1 MIRIA
6 PFALVCALAYALTSS
21 PATAQDEGITPSDP
35 PAGSED
41 GGIEEGMD
49 LLGEGMNLFLRGLM
63 EEIQPEIERLTPE
76 LRRFATEMGPMIESL
91 SSLVDEIDLY
101 HLPERLP
108 NGDIIIRRKS
118 PEEQERDADPEV
130 APEGGIDI

>member
-1 MIRIA
+1 
-6 PFALVCALAYALTSS
+6 
-21 PATAQDEGITPSDP
+21 
-35 PAGSED
+35 AGSED